1 MSIPPPALAVSIAL
15 STLATSRILEPIW
28 LPNGIA
34 SCCAL
39 LLAAL
44 GTALDVSAKGLF
56 VRQGTTV
63 NPMTPG
69 STTVIV
75 RAGAYRWSRNPMYL
89 GRVMQLFALAIYLGN
104 LPGLLGALLF
114 AIYLDRVQIPAEEQA
129 LTERFSGD
137 YLNYRSGVR
146 RWL

>member
-1 MSIPPPALAVSIAL
+1 
-15 STLATSRILEPIW
+15 
-28 LPNGIA
+28 
-34 SCCAL
+34 
-39 LLAAL
+39 
-44 GTALDVSAKGLF
+44 
-56 VRQGTTV
+56 
-63 NPMTPG
+63 
-69 STTVIV
+69 
-75 RAGAYRWSRNPMYL
+75 MYL

-104 LPGLLGALLF
+104 LPGLLSALLF